1 MRHHGVFE
9 TDPLRVVTRDDDL
22 RVILE
27 SDPGSL
33 RPTYRGPMDAWP
45 IRRFDLVLG
54 LVVAVAMVV
63 ELVLRSDPGPAALAA
78 AAAVGLAQTGRR
90 AWPVPSFALSAGAI
104 ILLGNLQPGWGD
116 ESATLF
122 VALVLAE
129 YALGAYA
136 SGSMMWVGA
145 VVILCGVVFFTFH
158 DGDPFYPEDIPFAL
172 FVIGGPWAAGLAIQL
187 RRNHERSLAEANA
200 ELERTRAEE
209 ARRAVA
215 AERAR
220 IARELHDVVSH
231 AIAVTV
237 LQARGGRRLVGLDD
251 AAVREALDA
260 IEHTNTAALGD
271 MRRLLAVLRD
281 TEDEVSSRQAPQPSL
296 ARLDDLVG
304 QVRQSGLP
312 VEVEQTGAGD
322 AVPPGV
328 DLSAYRIVQ
337 EALTNVLKHAG
348 PGVTARVR
356 IDHRPD
362 ELVLT
367 VTDDGVAGPESGH
380 GSGLIGIR
388 ERAAVVGGE
397 ADAGPA
403 PGGGFQVTARLP
415 YSVGQPVDA

>member
-1 MRHHGVFE
+1 
-9 TDPLRVVTRDDDL
+9 
-22 RVILE
+22 
-27 SDPGSL
+27 
-33 RPTYRGPMDAWP
+33 MDAWP

-54 LVVAVAMVV
+54 LVVAAAMVG
-63 ELVLRSDPGPAALAA
+63 ELMVRRDPGPAAVVAA
-78 AAAVGLAQTGRR
+78 ALVGLAQVGRR
-90 AWPVPSFALSAGAI
+90 AWPVPSFAGSTGALL
-104 ILLGNLQPGWGD
+104 LLGTVQTGFGD
-116 ESATLF
+116 QSAAVF

-129 YALGAYA
+129 YSLGAYA
-136 SGSMMWVGA
+136 TGSMMWAGA
-145 VVILCGVVFFTFH
+145 ALILFGVVFFTFH

-172 FVIGGPWAAGLAIQL
+172 FVVGGPWAAGLAIQL
-187 RRNHERSLAEANA
+187 RRNHERSLADANA

-231 AIAVTV
+231 AIAVSV

-251 AAVREALDA
+251 SAVRQALDA
-260 IEHTNTAALGD
+260 IEQTNTAALGD

-296 ARLDDLVG
+296 DRLDDLVS
-304 QVRQSGLP
+304 QVRHSGLA
-312 VEVEQTGAGD
+312 VEVEETGAGG

-348 PGVTARVR
+348 PGVTATVR

-362 ELVLT
+362 ELLLS
-367 VTDDGVAGPESGH
+367 VTDNGVAGPESGH

-397 ADAGPA
+397 AQTGPA
-403 PGGGFQVTARLP
+403 PGGGYQVTARLP
-415 YSVGQPVDA
+415 FSVNDPVDA

>member
-1 MRHHGVFE
+1 
-9 TDPLRVVTRDDDL
+9 
-22 RVILE
+22 
-27 SDPGSL
+27 
-33 RPTYRGPMDAWP
+33 MDGWP

-54 LVVAVAMVV
+54 LVVAAAMVG
-63 ELVLRSDPGPAALAA
+63 ELVVRSDAGPAAVGAGAL
-78 AAAVGLAQTGRR
+78 VGLAQVGRR
-90 AWPVPSFALSAGAI
+90 AWPVPSFVCSTGALL
-104 ILLGNLQPGWGD
+104 LLGVVQPGYGD
-116 ESATLF
+116 QSAAVF

-129 YALGAYA
+129 YSLGAYA
-136 SGSMMWVGA
+136 TGSMMWAGA
-145 VVILCGVVFFTFH
+145 ALILFGVVFFTFH

-172 FVIGGPWAAGLAIQL
+172 FVVGGPWAAGLAIQL

-209 ARRAVA
+209 ARRAVV

-231 AIAVTV
+231 AIAVSV

-251 AAVREALDA
+251 SAVRKALDA
-260 IEHTNTAALGD
+260 IEQTNTAALGD

-296 ARLDDLVG
+296 DRLDDLVS
-304 QVRQSGLP
+304 QVRHSGLT
-312 VEVEQTGAGD
+312 VEVEETGAGGG
-322 AVPPGV
+322 VPPGV

-362 ELVLT
+362 ELVVT

-397 ADAGPA
+397 AQTGPT
-403 PGGGFQVTARLP
+403 PGGGGYQVTARLP
-415 YSVGQPVDA
+415 FSVNDPVDA